1 MPRLNSVLAGFYEV
15 TGCASMVLATE
26 ANGEIRIYAE
36 APETAS
42 DTSWIPALSSGPPRT
57 VESPAGSVIIAVIPG
72 PQRLWL
78 SVGPCGHNAT
88 PLERL
93 LHFLHPVVSELL
105 QSSLEA
111 EQAAN
116 ELAERYEEINL
127 LYSISEIL
135 GRSVAE
141 DDTASTILREVSD
154 TVGARRGSILVYN
167 ADSNSLRPIAS
178 RGIDIAEL
186 QPIHIDDEHSLS
198 AASFRDQRVI
208 LAEGDN
214 GFCHEESPYR
224 RGSMLTLPIMWTP
237 PQGGAAEPLG
247 VVNLSDRASRR
258 TFSAGDQKLLM
269 AIATQIGTAIQN
281 ARLVRASLEQQR
293 LLHEMG
299 LAHDLQM
306 TLLPRTSAVAPEA
319 DVAARVMPAESV
331 GGDFYH
337 LFRLSAERTGVML
350 GDVSGHGYRAALIMA
365 LAMSASAIHA
375 QANAD
380 PGAMLAALLSTLSEE
395 LSSTEM
401 FISTFYAVIDRA
413 ESKLHFGN
421 AGHPHAFVIGLDGS
435 TERLTAMDPPLGMVE
450 EPPHAKVRPWETG
463 SDLLLLF
470 TDGVTDAV
478 NANGERYGEQR
489 VIKLALAHRAETPA
503 MIINHVFTALAEHTG
518 DEPLLDD
525 AACVVVRS

>member
-1 MPRLNSVLAGFYEV
+1 MPRLNSVLAGFFEV
-15 TGCASMVLATE
+15 TGCASAILAIE
-26 ANGEIRIYAE
+26 KDGEIRIQ
-36 APETAS
+36 AS
-42 DTSWIPALSSGPPRT
+42 ATQTITDTSWIPTLGSGPPR
-57 VESPAGSVIIAVIPG
+57 VVDSPAGSVIIAAIPG
-72 PQRLWL
+72 PQHYWL
-78 SVGPCGHNAT
+78 SVGPCQHTAT
-88 PLERL
+88 PLDRFLDFL
-93 LHFLHPVVSELL
+93 LPVVSQLL

-111 EQAAN
+111 EQAAS

-141 DDTASTILREVSD
+141 EDSASIILREVSD

-178 RGIDIAEL
+178 RGIDVAEL
-186 QPIHIDDEHSLS
+186 KPINVDDENSLS
-198 AASFRDQRVI
+198 AAAFRDQRVI
-208 LAEGDN
+208 LAEEDQ
-214 GFCHEESPYR
+214 GFCPEESPYR
-224 RGSMLTLPIMWTP
+224 RGSMVTLPIMWTP
-237 PQGGAAEPLG
+237 PEGGTAQPLG

-258 TFSAGDQKLLM
+258 TFSAGDQKLLV
-269 AIATQIGTAIQN
+269 AITTQIGTAIQN

-306 TLLPRTSAVAPEA
+306 TLLPRTSVVAPEA
-319 DVAARVMPAESV
+319 DVAARVTPADSV
-331 GGDFYH
+331 GGDFYQ
-337 LFRLSAERTGVML
+337 LFRLTPERTGVML

-380 PGAMLAALLSTLSEE
+380 PGAMLGALLSTLSEE

-413 ESKLHFGN
+413 ERKLYFGN
-421 AGHPHAFVIGLDGS
+421 AGHPHAFIIDADG
-435 TERLTAMDPPLGMVE
+435 TVQRLPATDPPLGMVD
-450 EPPHAKVRPWETG
+450 EPPHSRERSWQAE

-478 NANGERYGEQR
+478 NAIGERYGEGR
-489 VIKLALAHRAETPA
+489 VLDLARTHRAETPA
-503 MIINHVFTALAEHTG
+503 TIIGHIFAALDEHTG

-525 AACVVVRS
+525 AACIVVRS

>member
-1 MPRLNSVLAGFYEV
+1 MPRLNSVLAGFHEL
-15 TGCASMVLATE
+15 TGCASAVLASGKD
-26 ANGEIRIYAE
+26 GEIRIHA
-36 APETAS
+36 TAS
-42 DTSWIPALSSGPPRT
+42 PTATDTSWIPTLGSGPPRI
-57 VESPAGSVIIAVIPG
+57 VDSPAGSVIIAVIPG
-72 PQRLWL
+72 PQRYWL
-78 SVGPCGHNAT
+78 SVGPCRHTAT
-88 PLERL
+88 RL
-93 LHFLHPVVSELL
+93 DRFLHFLLPVVSELL

-141 DDTASTILREVSD
+141 EDTASIILREVSD

-167 ADSNSLRPIAS
+167 AGDNSLGPIAS
-178 RGIDIAEL
+178 LGIDIEEL
-186 QPIHIDDEHSLS
+186 QPIHVDDEHSLS
-198 AASFRDQRVI
+198 AAAFRDQRVI
-208 LAEGDN
+208 LAEEGE
-214 GFCHEESPYR
+214 GSCPEESPYR
-224 RGSMLTLPIMWTP
+224 RGSMLTLPITWTP
-237 PQGGAAEPLG
+237 PEGGTAQPLG
-247 VVNLSDRASRR
+247 VLNLSDRASRR
-258 TFSAGDQKLLM
+258 TFSAGDQKLLV

-281 ARLVRASLEQQR
+281 ARLVRASLDQQR

-319 DVAARVMPAESV
+319 EVAARVTPADSV

-337 LFRLSAERTGVML
+337 LFRLTPERTGVML

-413 ESKLHFGN
+413 GCRLHYGN
-421 AGHPHAFVIGLDGS
+421 AGHPHAFVIGADGS
-435 TERLTAMDPPLGMVE
+435 TERLSATDPPLGMVD
-450 EPPHAKVRPWETG
+450 EPPHTRDRAWATG

-478 NANGERYGEQR
+478 NADGERYGEAR
-489 VIKLALAHRAETPA
+489 VIELARGHRAESPTQIVDHIFA
-503 MIINHVFTALAEHTG
+503 ALDEHTG

-525 AACVVVRS
+525 AACIVVRS

>member
-1 MPRLNSVLAGFYEV
+1 MPRLNSLLAGFYEV
-15 TGCASMVLATE
+15 TGCASTLFAFE
-26 ANGEIRIYAE
+26 KNGEIRIYAT
-36 APETAS
+36 APETAT
-42 DTSWIPALSSGPPRT
+42 DTSWIPTLGSGPPRI
-57 VESPAGSVIIAVIPG
+57 VDSPSGSVIIAVVPG

-78 SVGPCGHNAT
+78 SVGPCSHNAT
-88 PLERL
+88 PLGRF
-93 LHFLHPVVSELL
+93 LHFLLPVVSQLL

-111 EQAAN
+111 EHAAN

-141 DDTASTILREVSD
+141 EDTAATILREVSD
-154 TVGARRGSILVYN
+154 TVGARRGSILIFN
-167 ADSNSLRPIAS
+167 ADSNTLIPIAS
-178 RGIDIAEL
+178 RGIAVAEL
-186 QPIHIDDEHSLS
+186 QPIHADDEHCLS
-198 AASFRDQRVI
+198 AAAFRDQRVI
-208 LAEGDN
+208 LAEGDQ
-214 GFCHEESPYR
+214 GSCPAESPYR
-224 RGSMLTLPIMWTP
+224 RGSMLTLPIMWSAP
-237 PQGGAAEPLG
+237 EGGIAQPLG
-247 VVNLSDRASRR
+247 VLSLSDRAPQRS
-258 TFSAGDQKLLM
+258 FSAGDQKLLM

-293 LLHEMG
+293 LVHEMG

-306 TLLPRTSAVAPEA
+306 TLLPRSSAVAPEA
-319 DVAARVMPAESV
+319 DAAARVMPADSV

-337 LFRLSAERTGVML
+337 LFRLTDERTGVML

-380 PGAMLAALLSTLSEE
+380 PGAMLAALLATLSEE

-401 FISTFYAVIDRA
+401 FISTFYAIIDRA
-413 ESKLHFGN
+413 EGKLLFGN
-421 AGHPHAFVIGLDGS
+421 AGHPHAFVIGADG
-435 TERLTAMDPPLGMVE
+435 TAERLKATDPPLGMVE
-450 EPPHAKVRPWETG
+450 EPPHANARAWKVR

-470 TDGVTDAV
+470 TDGVTDAA

-489 VIKLALAHRAETPA
+489 VIDLARTHRTEKPA
-503 MIINHVFTALAEHTG
+503 TIINHIFAALDEHTG